1 MCVVAVQP
9 PEYGDSVLKV
19 ESYGIERIGTE
30 ERHGTSRSQFTL
42 WLGANLIIADFA
54 LGFLPI
60 SMGLS
65 WWWSI
70 GALLVGNVL
79 GALTIGLAAG
89 MGPSYGLPQLMISRF
104 LFGRRGG
111 YAPSFLN
118 YLTTLGWFTVNNIL
132 GAFGIQILFRGL
144 SFWEAAAIMVIIEGA
159 LAVYGHNLIHSF
171 EKVMAVVLSAV
182 FIVVT
187 IIALTHGHALASYSP
202 HIKDPVVVAGV
213 IFGASFSYLAS
224 WAAYASDYSRY
235 LKKSTSQRSIG
246 SWAFAGAFIATF
258 WLEVVGMLVGVLS
271 APHNSN
277 PILALHN
284 VMGGF
289 GVVAVTAIVL
299 GGIAANVL
307 NIYSNSLCAGAL
319 DLRLPRWGLAVIAGL
334 LGFVFSIIG
343 SGNFDA
349 NYQNYLYLIGYW
361 VTPWIGILVADFY
374 VKHNGRWADIDTRN
388 QRNVNGLGL
397 VSWIVGVL
405 VMLPFMNTP
414 YFEGFIAK
422 GLSGVDI
429 SYYVGFFVAGGL
441 YLAFVRPI
449 NSEVSHP
456 SVSDN

>member
-1 MCVVAVQP
+1 MTGQS
-9 PEYGDSVLKV
+9 PEYGDAVLKV
-19 ESYGIERIGTE
+19 ETYGIERIGPE
-30 ERHGTSRSQFTL
+30 ERHGTSKSQFTL
-42 WLGANLIIADFA
+42 WLGANLTIADFA

-79 GALTIGLAAG
+79 GSLAIGLCAG

-111 YAPSFLN
+111 YAPSFFN

-132 GAFGIQILFRGL
+132 GAFGIQILFHGL
-144 SFWEAAAIMVIIEGA
+144 SFWEAAAIMVIVEA
-159 LAVYGHNLIHSF
+159 VLAVYGYNLIHSF
-171 EKVMAVVLSAV
+171 EKVMAVGLSAV

-187 IIALTHGHALASYSP
+187 IIALTHSHTLAGYSP
-202 HIKDPVVVAGV
+202 HMKDPLVIAGV
-213 IFGASFSYLAS
+213 TFGASFSYLAS
-224 WAAYASDYSRY
+224 WGAYASDYSRY
-235 LKKSTSQRSIG
+235 LKRTTSQRSIVG
-246 SWAFAGAFIATF
+246 WAFSGAFIATF
-258 WLEVVGMLVGVLS
+258 WLEIVGMLVGILS

-277 PILALHN
+277 PILALSN

-289 GVVAVTAIVL
+289 GVVAVIAIIL

-307 NIYSNSLCAGAL
+307 NIYSNALCAGAL
-319 DLRLPRWGLAVIAGL
+319 DLRLPRWSLAIIAGM
-334 LGFVFSIIG
+334 LGFIFSIIG

-374 VKHNGRWADIDTRN
+374 VKHNGLGAETDTRN
-388 QRNVNGLGL
+388 QRGVNASGLF
-397 VSWIVGVL
+397 SWIVGVL

-414 YFEGFIAK
+414 FFEGFIAK
-422 GLSGVDI
+422 ALSGVDI

-441 YLAFVRPI
+441 YLLLARSLTP
-449 NSEVSHP
+449 SESHTSAP
-456 SVSDN
+456 EVNR